1 MKFAEAF
8 SLNHK
13 TALVTGAAGILG
25 KAFCEGLAEYGANIA
40 LVDIQESEAS
50 KHAHY
55 LEEIYGI
62 KAKAFGCDITSP
74 DSVKT
79 MVAAVVATFG
89 EIHILHNNAA
99 GKAKDLQQFFKPF
112 EGSNLTTWQEMHAVN
127 INGMFLVAQAVGNVM
142 IAQNKGGSII
152 QTASIYGM
160 MAPDQRIYEGS
171 QYMGA
176 LLTPQQCIVFL
187 KQA

>member
-112 EGSNLTTWQEMHAVN
+112 EEYDLTTWQEIMSVN

-142 IAQNKGGSII
+142 IAQNKRGLYYSNGFHLWDDGS
-152 QTASIYGM
+152 
-160 MAPDQRIYEGS
+160 
-171 QYMGA
+171 
-176 LLTPQQCIVFL
+176 
-187 KQA
+187 